1 MIKQQA
7 SEKDQKKS
15 GDVLASDKPANI
27 SPEFYLWKTK
37 CFVLNGSLCI
47 QMKGISRKQA
57 S

>member
-1 MIKQQA
+1 MLKQQA

-15 GDVLASDKPANI
+15 GDVLVSDKPANN
-27 SPEFYLWKTK
+27 SPEFFLWKTK

-47 QMKGISRKQA
+47 QMTVMSRKQA